1 MSFLLNIGVVNAW
14 HAWPLAVRSPVRA
27 GPVVRMATPLDD
39 EQPDALLQRQIES
52 LEREISEL
60 KIPGE
65 GTELSAADA
74 ANTNLRDEALKAA
87 SDVADSLRAQL
98 RMPLAAHR

>member
-1 MSFLLNIGVVNAW
+1 MSFLLSIGVVNAW

-39 EQPDALLQRQIES
+39 EPDALLQRQIES

-65 GTELSAADA
+65 GAELSAADA
-74 ANTNLRDEALKAA
+74 ANANFRDEAL
-87 SDVADSLRAQL
+87 
-98 RMPLAAHR
+98 